1 MALKLARTALA
12 LGAAVS
18 LTAASL
24 PALAQN
30 VAVVNGTPVPVSR
43 ADAMVREMVRQG
55 QPNSPQ
61 LQQQVRESWSSAKFS
76 RRPPSAR
83 DWPRSQMSRRSS
95 SWPNKAYSSAP

>member
-18 LTAASL
+18 LTAVSL

-43 ADAMVREMVRQG
+43 ADAMVREMVR
-55 QPNSPQ
+55 
-61 LQQQVRESWSSAKFS
+61 
-76 RRPPSAR
+76 
-83 DWPRSQMSRRSS
+83 
-95 SWPNKAYSSAP
+95 